1 MEARSNMG
9 LKDPRIGYNSVTEFV
24 GSGLPWVIS
33 GTAGTN
39 AESYKFDKITKHI
52 IIANHESVGKH
63 LRVGFTLNGIN
74 GAEEN
79 YFFRVDG
86 GSTFEFDARIKE
98 IYLKRDASH
107 DISFS
112 MYVEL
117 VGIDATMMP
126 QLTGS
131 VGGSTFWNGVG

>member
-1 MEARSNMG
+1 MTMG
-9 LKDPRIGYNSVTEFV
+9 MNQPRIGYNSVTEFM

-39 AESYKFDKITKHI
+39 AVSYKFDKIAKHI
-52 IIANHESVGKH
+52 IIANHESAGKY

-74 GAEEN
+74 GAEGN

-86 GSTFEFDARIKE
+86 GNTFEFDARIKE
-98 IYLKRDASH
+98 IYLKRDGSN

-112 MYVEL
+112 MYAEL
-117 VGIDATMMP
+117 VGIDAMMMP

-131 VGGSTFWNGVG
+131 VGGTPFWNGVG

>member
-1 MEARSNMG
+1 MG
-9 LKDPRIGYNSVTEFV
+9 MNEPRIGYNSVTEFM

-39 AESYKFDKITKHI
+39 ASSYKFDKITKHI
-52 IIANHESVGKH
+52 IIANHESAGKY

-74 GAEEN
+74 GAGGS

-86 GSTFEFDARIKE
+86 GNTFEFDARVKE
-98 IYLKRDASH
+98 IYLKRDGSD

-112 MYVEL
+112 MFVEL
-117 VGIDATMMP
+117 VGIDAMMMP
-126 QLTGS
+126 VLTGS
-131 VGGSTFWNGVG
+131 IDGTTFWNGVG

>member
-33 GTAGTN
+33 GTAGST
-39 AESYKFDKITKHI
+39 ATKYAFDKITKHI
-52 IIANHESVGKH
+52 IIKNHETGTKS

-74 GAEEN
+74 GVGSN
-79 YFFRVDG
+79 YYFVVDSG
-86 GSTFEFDARIKE
+86 DTFEFDARVKE
-98 IYLKRDASH
+98 VYLKRDGSD

-112 MYVEL
+112 MYAEL
-117 VGIDATMMP
+117 VGIDAMMMP

-131 VGGSTFWNGVG
+131 VGGSTFWEGVG

>member
-1 MEARSNMG
+1 MIMG
-9 LKDPRIGYNSVTEFV
+9 MNEPRIGYNSVTEFM

-33 GTAGTN
+33 GTAGSSATSFQF
-39 AESYKFDKITKHI
+39 EKISKHI
-52 IIANHESVGKH
+52 IIKNHESAGKY

-74 GAEEN
+74 GVGAN

-86 GSTFEFDARIKE
+86 GDTFEFDARIKE
-98 IYLKRDASH
+98 IYLKRDGGS

-112 MYVEL
+112 MYAEL

-131 VGGSTFWNGVG
+131 VGGTTFWNGVG